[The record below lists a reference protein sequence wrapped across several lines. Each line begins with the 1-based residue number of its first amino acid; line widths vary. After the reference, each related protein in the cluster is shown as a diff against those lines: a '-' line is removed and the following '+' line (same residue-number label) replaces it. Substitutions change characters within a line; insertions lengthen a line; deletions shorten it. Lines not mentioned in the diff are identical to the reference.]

1 MFIKKR
7 GYYILDE
14 PPMCRNNLHTGC
26 ERMNDAFGRI
36 VTAILAIVIVAVLVT
51 DAGLAL
57 WADVLL
63 VAALIAFLVRVFK

>member
-1 MFIKKR
+1 
-7 GYYILDE
+7 
-14 PPMCRNNLHTGC
+14 
-26 ERMNDAFGRI
+26 MNDAFGRI